1 MDTATVTIIIVIIFA
16 LIAIFSFVVYQK
28 SGEAEIKVLGM
39 SLKIK
44 GSNEIPQSKP
54 AISAKDIVS
63 REGGLLADDGTGQ
76 GIEIE
81 KVNVKDDVLLS
92 SNNPS
97 QNTNKRPVN
106 VDQPA
111 TLNAQMVSAGGNI
124 TIQQFVGGQA
134 SLAQELE
141 FFIKS
146 IGLEKIRENK
156 FAKSQFEAYCNAWK
170 SLQGLRVAGDDLWEI
185 ASQENV
191 IVFAKRLRE
200 AKTIVREEEIFLED
214 KDREDLNK
222 VLRDF
227 MNFRLGKV
235 ELIEIRSK
243 RDIEKYSYMSEEQ
256 IEREVSRQI
265 QENYKYKIQYE
276 QLLEKIRVSF
286 KRRLS
291 SNIV

>member
-1 MDTATVTIIIVIIFA
+1 MDTATLTIIIVIIFA

-28 SGEAEIKVLGM
+28 RGEAEIKVLGM

-44 GSNEIPQSKP
+44 GSNEIPHSKP

-92 SNNPS
+92 SNNPP
-97 QNTNKRPVN
+97 QNMNKRPVN
-106 VDQPA
+106 VDQPV

-156 FAKSQFEAYCNAWK
+156 FAKSQYEAYCNAWK

-222 VLRDF
+222 VLQEF

-243 RDIEKYSYMSEEQ
+243 RDIEKYSYMSEEE

-265 QENYKYKIQYE
+265 QKNYKYKIQYE